1 MDVGSVGAIKR
12 VQHAIS
18 VARKVME
25 NTYHTLLVG
34 EAASDFAREFGF
46 TDMSLSTSHSADMW
60 SSWFKNDK
68 KPDYRKDPK
77 TPANSDHKKVG
88 HDTIGMLALDSDG
101 SIACGTTTNGCSYK
115 IPGRVGDS
123 PIAGAGA
130 YCETG
135 VGGATA
141 TGDGDQMMRFLP
153 AFAAVNFM
161 RAGDSPTVACQ
172 KAIEPITKFYPKA

>member
-141 TGDGDQMMRFLP
+141 TGDGD
-153 AFAAVNFM
+153 
-161 RAGDSPTVACQ
+161 
-172 KAIEPITKFYPKA
+172 